1 MKQEAPYFG
10 RPFEEA
16 RGTFS
21 TAEVDLFSDLRDQV
35 SAMYGKR
42 LLSLKLVGSRARG
55 TATATSDYDFLVFL
69 ESCEYDIEVP
79 RLEAVCDQLAA
90 KHNLGPISLSPMT
103 PRQFHGLDAKFEGI
117 TSNFLRDAINLW
129 P

>member
-10 RPFEEA
+10 RPFKEV

-21 TAEVDLFSDLRDQV
+21 AAEVDLFSDLRDQV
-35 SAMYGKR
+35 NTLYGKR

-55 TATATSDYDFLVFL
+55 TATAASDYDFLVFL
-69 ESCEYDIEVP
+69 ESCDYDIEVP
-79 RLEAVCDQLAA
+79 RLEAVCDRLGA

-117 TSNFLRDAINLW
+117 TRNFLRDAINLW